1 MRAAVLAFLVALSP
15 HVQGEVRLQV
25 QETDP
30 ASPAKLRPGDAFHAR
45 VLYDT
50 DRPIRIFGRARDP
63 GSAEGRSHASPLYG
77 PGAGQALVWFSL
89 RAPGRVDAMRVRAVG
104 DGGELAALEVPLELE
119 WAADAPARRPAAWV
133 EPLNREQQARLRNAP
148 PPDYGA
154 AGITLLV
161 GLLFTSVP
169 AYLAVQGFAFWRM
182 RGRRTAAFW
191 VPVVL
196 MGGVYALVVLGALA
210 GSNLVPIWLLFAS
223 PFALFYVVVLLVL
236 DLRRRSSL
244 G

>member
-1 MRAAVLAFLVALSP
+1 MRFLFLAFLIAASSS
-15 HVQGEVRLQV
+15 VQGEVRLQV

-89 RAPGRVDAMRVRAVG
+89 RAPGRVDGMRVRAVG
-104 DGGELAALEVPLELE
+104 DGGDLAVLEVPLALE
-119 WAADAPARRPAAWV
+119 WATDAPARRPAAWV

-148 PPDYGA
+148 TPDYGV
-154 AGITLLV
+154 GITLVV
-161 GLLFTSVP
+161 GLMFASVP
-169 AYLAVQGFAFWRM
+169 AYLAVQAFAFWRM

-210 GSNLVPIWLLFAS
+210 GSNIVPIWLLFTS
-223 PFALFYVVVLLVL
+223 PIALLYVIVLLIV
-236 DLRRRSSL
+236 DLRRAA
-244 G
+244 